1 MNHPCPF
8 MALEPRHALSG
19 DLCQVTMGSTDS
31 WDPKVKYVIKGV
43 KQGNK
48 KKKAGWKGGI
58 DRK

>member
-1 MNHPCPF
+1 

-19 DLCQVTMGSTDS
+19 DLCRVTMGSTDS

-58 DRK
+58 DHK